1 MRKPIATTV
10 MAIVAVLGFAP
21 LSMGAVRH
29 DCGHAAVAV
38 AAAKEKCGMCGG
50 KGKVVPTC
58 SKCRG
63 TGKGQG
69 FDTTMMGKCTK
80 CKGKPLPKVKCDFCN
95 GKGKI

>member
-1 MRKPIATTV
+1 MRKY
-10 MAIVAVLGFAP
+10 AIVKAAVSFATALAFVP
-21 LSMGAVRH
+21 LSVGAT
-29 DCGHAAVAV
+29 GAIGAAATV
-38 AAAKEKCGMCGG
+38 AKEKCWMCGG

-80 CKGKPLPKVKCDFCN
+80 CKGKPLPKEKCDNCK

>member
-1 MRKPIATTV
+1 MRKHVIAKAAV
-10 MAIVAVLGFAP
+10 SLAAVLAFAP
-21 LSMGAVRH
+21 LATGAAR
-29 DCGHAAVAV
+29 HAAVAV
-38 AAAKEKCGMCGG
+38 AKEKCWMCGG
-50 KGKVVPTC
+50 KGKIVPTC

-80 CKGKPLPKVKCDFCN
+80 CKGKPLPKEKCDNCK

>member
-1 MRKPIATTV
+1 MRKPTIIKTA
-10 MAIVAVLGFAP
+10 AALAVLGLVP
-21 LSMGAVRH
+21 LSMGAARH
-29 DCGHAAVAV
+29 GRGHAAAAV
-38 AAAKEKCGMCGG
+38 AKEKCGMCGG

-95 GKGKI
+95 GKGKV